1 MRKKGKDFQDADEWC
16 IWNSRWSL
24 YIEYNLRIIEIVLD
38 IHFDIVYKNIL
49 KIFFL
54 FIISLELLKLFG
66 NKPNYISIIIKSIDR
81 HKVIIFFQSSLQ

>member
-38 IHFDIVYKNIL
+38 IHFDIAYKNIL
-49 KIFFL
+49 KTLFL
-54 FIISLELLKLFG
+54 FIVFYESLRRFG
-66 NKPNYISIIIKSIDR
+66 DIMNYTSII
-81 HKVIIFFQSSLQ
+81 LNT